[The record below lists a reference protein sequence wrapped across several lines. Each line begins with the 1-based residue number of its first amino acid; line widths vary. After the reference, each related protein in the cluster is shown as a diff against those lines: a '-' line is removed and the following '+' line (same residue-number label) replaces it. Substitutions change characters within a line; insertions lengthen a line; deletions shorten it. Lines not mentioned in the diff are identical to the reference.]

1 MSSTDS
7 PGEFV
12 FRTFAS
18 RADYDQG
25 VVLQKETW
33 GHDFTECVPAS
44 ILQISQKVGGVAAG
58 AFDKDDRLI
67 GFIYGLSGLR
77 EGRPAHWSHMLAVRP
92 EYRGTGIGTKLK
104 AMQRDLLL
112 AAGIDVAYWTFDPL
126 ISGNAHF
133 NINLLGARPVE
144 YVANMYG
151 DNTGS
156 ELHSGLGTDRL
167 VVEWNLSDTRVAD
180 ILRGEAVTTGPPA
193 GSEAITDAEAS
204 GAATN
209 GAGTG
214 TGTGAGALP
223 TPPLVRVAIPLD
235 IQSVKQA
242 DLDRAVTWR
251 AVTRQALLFYLEHG
265 YGIAGFQRDET
276 TDRGYYYLSTED
288 QPDHAV

>member
-1 MSSTDS
+1 MSSPDS
-7 PGEFV
+7 PGEV
-12 FRTFAS
+12 VLRTFAS

-104 AMQRDLLL
+104 KMQRDLLL

-126 ISGNAHF
+126 VSGNAHF

-144 YVANMYG
+144 VVDVIDRWLAPDHRYFRVGG
-151 DNTGS
+151 DDGAVYILRHDVGS
-156 ELHSGLGTDRL
+156 ERWELTMFDR
-167 VVEWNLSDTRVAD
+167 RK
-180 ILRGEAVTTGPPA
+180 
-193 GSEAITDAEAS
+193 
-204 GAATN
+204 GA
-209 GAGTG
+209 
-214 TGTGAGALP
+214 P
-223 TPPLVRVAIPLD
+223 
-235 IQSVKQA
+235 
-242 DLDRAVTWR
+242 
-251 AVTRQALLFYLEHG
+251 
-265 YGIAGFQRDET
+265 
-276 TDRGYYYLSTED
+276 
-288 QPDHAV
+288 

>member
-1 MSSTDS
+1 MNSPDS
-7 PGEFV
+7 PGVV

-18 RADYDQG
+18 RTDYEQC
-25 VVLQKETW
+25 VVLQKATW
-33 GHDFTECVPAS
+33 GQDFRECVPTS
-44 ILQISQKVGGVAAG
+44 ILQVSQKVGGVAAG

-67 GFIYGLSGLR
+67 GFIYGISGLR
-77 EGRPAHWSHMLAVRP
+77 EGRPAHWSHMLAVRS

-104 AMQRDLLL
+104 TLQRDLLL

-151 DNTGS
+151 DDTGS

-180 ILRGEAVTTGPPA
+180 ILRSEAVTTGAPA
-193 GSEAITDAEAS
+193 GSEAVTDAEAS
-204 GAATN
+204 DAATN
-209 GAGTG
+209 EV
-214 TGTGAGALP
+214 GAGAGAFP
-223 TPPLVRVAIPLD
+223 TPPSVRVAIPLD

-265 YGIAGFQRDET
+265 YRVAGFLRDET
-276 TDRGYYYLSTED
+276 ADRGYYYLSTED
-288 QPDHAV
+288 QPDHTG

>member
-1 MSSTDS
+1 MRSPGS

-18 RADYDQG
+18 SADYDQG

-33 GHDFTECVPAS
+33 GRDFTECVPAS

-77 EGRPAHWSHMLAVRP
+77 EDRPAHWSHMLAVRP

-104 AMQRDLLL
+104 KMQRDLLL
-112 AAGIDVAYWTFDPL
+112 AADIDVAYWTFDPL
-126 ISGNAHF
+126 VSGNAHF
-133 NINLLGARPVE
+133 NINLLGARPIE

-180 ILRGEAVTTGPPA
+180 ILRGEAVATGPLA
-193 GSEAITDAEAS
+193 GSDAITDAEAP

-209 GAGTG
+209 GAGT
-214 TGTGAGALP
+214 LP

-251 AVTRQALLFYLEHG
+251 AVTRQALLFSLEHG
-265 YGIAGFQRDET
+265 YGIAGYQRDET
-276 TDRGYYYLSTED
+276 TDRGYYYLSIED